1 MKQDLEKMM
10 QEAPTLTLEPFA
22 EEKPAE
28 TVKQEEVKKADEKE
42 NLRAILSPG
51 EQEQVEAFVKQIDVT
66 NSQLVLQY
74 GASAQKKIADFSE
87 AQRRLK
93 EKLVEALQAVVPI
106 MAIVV
111 ALCFCIASV
120 SPSILLCFL
129 LGGGMLIVGMMFFTL
144 GAELAM
150 TPMGEKVGLRIMKSK
165 KLWLIVLATFL
176 IIAVLRMLFRMVLSP
191 LLVLLY

>member
-28 TVKQEEVKKADEKE
+28 TVKQEEVKKADEME
-42 NLRAILSPG
+42 SLRAILSPK

-87 AQRRLK
+87 A
-93 EKLVEALQAVVPI
+93 ALGNVRSKDLGEI
-106 MAIVV
+106 GND
-111 ALCFCIASV
+111 LASV
-120 SPSILLCFL
+120 VTELKSIDEEEEEK
-129 LGGGMLIVGMMFFTL
+129 GFFRS
-144 GAELAM
+144 GAWECAQQ
-150 TPMGEKVGLRIMKSK
+150 GFGRDRK
-165 KLWLIVLATFL
+165 
-176 IIAVLRMLFRMVLSP
+176 
-191 LLVLLY
+191 

>member
-111 ALCFCIASV
+111 ALCFCIAPV

-176 IIAVLRMLFRMVLSP
+176 IIAVLRMLFRMVLSL

>member
-111 ALCFCIASV
+111 ALCFCIAPV

-144 GAELAM
+144 GAELAT

-176 IIAVLRMLFRMVLSP
+176 IIAVLRMLFRMVLSL

>member
-111 ALCFCIASV
+111 ALCFCIAPV

>member
-42 NLRAILSPG
+42 NLSAILSPG

>member
-1 MKQDLEKMM
+1 MM

-111 ALCFCIASV
+111 ALCFCIAPV

>member
-10 QEAPTLTLEPFA
+10 QEAQTLTLEPFA

-111 ALCFCIASV
+111 ALCFCIAPV

-176 IIAVLRMLFRMVLSP
+176 IIAVLRMLFRMVLSL